1 MNILVAITA
10 LSPVRSDFL
19 QVVVPQM
26 LEDILG
32 WDLFDLKLL
41 EEDRLFDYLIRVRL
55 SVHKLFVNRS
65 LDECWLD
72 LTTRAALSINVK
84 EPLKLRIDDK

>member
-1 MNILVAITA
+1 MNILVSITV

-65 LDECWLD
+65 LDEC
-72 LTTRAALSINVK
+72 
-84 EPLKLRIDDK
+84 

>member
-65 LDECWLD
+65 LDEC
-72 LTTRAALSINVK
+72 
-84 EPLKLRIDDK
+84 